1 MDAGEIFLTFLG
13 VATIATLLAIV
24 ISLPGKKVI
33 RFLIGKKSHKDWGD
47 GWGDGTTLP

>member
-24 ISLPGKKVI
+24 ISLPGKKVV
-33 RFLIGKKSHKDWGD
+33 RFLIGKSRKDWGD